1 MLHGLQPARQLHIG
15 EKWVAFVCIWVVQ
28 LAYRNTP
35 TIMFA
40 VHTIYAVKL
49 GLRQG
54 TLPPIIQQPKGWSV
68 DIEGVCHHSPN
79 SILVL
84 PEVSVQAAIV
94 TAVTA
99 CTPTPRPHRVGH
111 LSLVKPYLARLL
123 LV

>member
-1 MLHGLQPARQLHIG
+1 M
-15 EKWVAFVCIWVVQ
+15 
-28 LAYRNTP
+28 
-35 TIMFA
+35 
-40 VHTIYAVKL
+40 KL

-54 TLPPIIQQPKGWSV
+54 TLPPIMQQPKGWSV

-99 CTPTPRPHRVGH
+99 CTPNPKTPSCGAFVSGQAVLGQVAVSVTPETVPPQIVSQGLVVHCG
-111 LSLVKPYLARLL
+111 SLHTKLMPQYETPQGENARSTS
-123 LV
+123 